1 MGGNLTPSM
10 TLDAVLMPLFNEDFG
25 EYLVSQRR
33 AAGWSQEE
41 LAERS
46 TVSVRTIRNLETGAI
61 KSPRKSS
68 VDLLLGAFGTTR
80 ALRRVRTLAPPFW
93 TNGRAD
99 TFATAQAAPAAAGPR
114 RWGTR
119 TEPDAIVGRASDL
132 ARIRSSLHAERRIV
146 LTGPPGAG
154 KSRLALAA
162 AHQIREAYRDGVAIV
177 EAGGLPP
184 EGADPRQDLQRL
196 RQLVLAEVSL
206 SGSTCA
212 ELLPAVSHLLLV
224 IDNVE
229 HITTATTVLARQIL
243 AACPGIHLIITS
255 RRPVCAPSA
264 PVWDVSPLAV
274 GDNRSDAVEL
284 FLLRAGAACP
294 ALDLTGRLSAV
305 RELCEK
311 LDGIPFALELAA
323 SRLRSVSLDT
333 LLRDGSITHL
343 LGQARSADLPHHR
356 TLADSVR
363 WSYDMLTGNQRV
375 LLDRLASFPAAFT
388 IEDVECL
395 HRRSGAPAP
404 EVGLLAELADSSLVH
419 VERGPRYS
427 YRLFGYVREFVRNWS
442 DAIVPAQGSD
452 QPSRI
457 P

>member
-1 MGGNLTPSM
+1 MGGNLTRSM
-10 TLDAVLMPLFNEDFG
+10 TLDGVLIPLFHGDFG
-25 EYLVSQRR
+25 GYLVSQRR

-68 VDLLLGAFGTTR
+68 VDLLLGAFGSTR
-80 ALRRVRTLAPPFW
+80 ALQRVRTFTPPIW
-93 TNGRAD
+93 TNGRAESLA
-99 TFATAQAAPAAAGPR
+99 ATQEEPAVTGPHW
-114 RWGTR
+114 WGTR
-119 TEPDAIVGRASDL
+119 EEPDAIVGRASDL
-132 ARIRSSLHAERRIV
+132 ARIRGSLHGERCIV

-154 KSRLALAA
+154 KTRLALAA
-162 AHQIREAYRDGVAIV
+162 AHQMREAYRDGVAIA
-177 EAGGLPP
+177 EAGGLPR
-184 EGADPRQDLQRL
+184 EGADPREDLERL
-196 RQLVLAEVSL
+196 RRLVLAEINL
-206 SGSTCA
+206 SGGIRA
-212 ELLPAVSHLLLV
+212 EPLPADSHLLLV

-264 PVWDVSPLAV
+264 PVWDVGPLSV
-274 GDNRSDAVEL
+274 GDNGSDAVEL
-284 FLLRAGAACP
+284 FLRRTGAACP
-294 ALDLTGRLSAV
+294 ALDLAGSLGAV

-333 LLRDGSITHL
+333 LLRDGAITHL

-356 TLADSVR
+356 NLADSVR

-388 IEDVECL
+388 IEDVERL
-395 HRRSGAPAP
+395 YRGSGARAP
-404 EVGLLAELADSSLVH
+404 EVGLLAELVDSSLVH
-419 VERGPRYS
+419 VERGARYS

-442 DAIVPAQGSD
+442 DAIPMQGCD
-452 QPSRI
+452 QPSHI
-457 P
+457 S